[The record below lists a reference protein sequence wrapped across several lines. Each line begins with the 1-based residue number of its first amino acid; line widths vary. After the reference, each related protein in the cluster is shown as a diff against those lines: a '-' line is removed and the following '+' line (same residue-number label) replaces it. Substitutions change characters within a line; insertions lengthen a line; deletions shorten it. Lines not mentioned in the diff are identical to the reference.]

1 MGPSS
6 STQSGYRLRHPAEQ
20 MRERSRLRI
29 KISVFVAFAAIV
41 SAAVLLGASCG
52 PEIPGIDIEA
62 DFITVGFED
71 HSTMQLTGDSPD
83 FTEINDE
90 AIRIYQNI
98 FSIYEELVGPDYLEV
113 IKNDNKFVEIEFIEP
128 VGVTTYTDE
137 GDVYR
142 VFELTSAIIV
152 FTGTYGLGRC
162 VINGPPPT
170 AESSDWGVYESRRS
184 FSNLE
189 KMVDALHS

>member
-1 MGPSS
+1 MKNINAIFLSALILCSALVINACNSS
-6 STQSGYRLRHPAEQ
+6 
-20 MRERSRLRI
+20 
-29 KISVFVAFAAIV
+29 
-41 SAAVLLGASCG
+41 G
-52 PEIPGIDIEA
+52 PEIPELEVEA

-71 HSTMQLTGDSPD
+71 HSTIELTKGSPE

-98 FSIYEELVGPDYLEV
+98 FSGYECVVGPEEIEE
-113 IKNDNKFVEIEFIEP
+113 IKYNNKFVEIEFIEP
-128 VGVTTYTDE
+128 VSVTTYTDE

-152 FTGTYGLGRC
+152 FTGEYGLGRC
-162 VINGPPPT
+162 VLNGPPPT
-170 AESSDWGVYESRRS
+170 AEWSDWGVYESRRS

-189 KMVDALHS
+189 KMVDALCS

>member
-29 KISVFVAFAAIV
+29 KISVFVAFAV
-41 SAAVLLGASCG
+41 LTSAAILLGASCG
-52 PEIPGIDIEA
+52 PDIPEIDVEA
-62 DFITVGFED
+62 DFITAGFED
-71 HSTMQLTGDSPD
+71 HSTIELTKGSPE

-98 FSIYEELVGPDYLEV
+98 CDAVEEEVPTDYLEEIV
-113 IKNDNKFVEIEFIEP
+113 KYNNKFVEIEFTDP
-128 VGVTTYTDE
+128 PSVTTYTDE
-137 GDVYR
+137 GEVYR
-142 VFELTSAIIV
+142 ILDCPGVIFV
-152 FTGTYGLGRC
+152 FTGEFGGYVLCGPYGSEY
-162 VINGPPPT
+162 P
-170 AESSDWGVYESRRS
+170 SYGVAGSRRS

-189 KMVDALHS
+189 KMVDALLS

>member
-1 MGPSS
+1 MRSVTAVFLSALMLCSALVIGACDSS
-6 STQSGYRLRHPAEQ
+6 
-20 MRERSRLRI
+20 
-29 KISVFVAFAAIV
+29 
-41 SAAVLLGASCG
+41 G
-52 PEIPGIDIEA
+52 PEIPEIEIEA

-71 HSTMQLTGDSPD
+71 HSTMQLTRDSPE

-98 FSIYEELVGPDYLEV
+98 FSIYEELVGPDYLEM
-113 IKNDNKFVEIEFIEP
+113 IRNDNKFVEMEFIEP
-128 VGVTTYTDE
+128 VSVTTYTDE

-162 VINGPPPT
+162 VLNGPPPT
-170 AESSDWGVYESRRS
+170 AESSDWGVYESRRG
-184 FSNLE
+184 FRNLE
-189 KMVDALHS
+189 KMVDVLRS

>member
-1 MGPSS
+1 
-6 STQSGYRLRHPAEQ
+6 
-20 MRERSRLRI
+20 MRERFRLRI
-29 KISVFVAFAAIV
+29 KIPIFMAFAAIV

-52 PEIPGIDIEA
+52 PEIPEIDVQA

-71 HSTMQLTGDSPD
+71 HSTIELAKGST
-83 FTEINDE
+83 
-90 AIRIYQNI
+90 
-98 FSIYEELVGPDYLEV
+98 ELVGPDYLEV

-128 VGVTTYTDE
+128 VSVTTYTDE

-162 VINGPPPT
+162 VLNGPPPT

-184 FSNLE
+184 FDKLE
-189 KMVDALHS
+189 KMVDALLS

>member
-1 MGPSS
+1 
-6 STQSGYRLRHPAEQ
+6 
-20 MRERSRLRI
+20 MRERFRLRMR
-29 KISVFVAFAAIV
+29 ISASVAFAAIV

-52 PEIPGIDIEA
+52 LRIPEIDVEA

-71 HSTMQLTGDSPD
+71 HSTMELTRGSTE
-83 FTEINDE
+83 FEEINDE

-98 FSIYEELVGPDYLEV
+98 WSIYEELVGPDYLEV

-128 VGVTTYTDE
+128 VSVTTYTDE

-162 VINGPPPT
+162 VLNGPLPT
-170 AESSDWGVYESRRS
+170 EESSYWGVYESRRS
-184 FSNLE
+184 FDKLE
-189 KMVDALHS
+189 KMVDALLS

>member
-1 MGPSS
+1 M
-6 STQSGYRLRHPAEQ
+6 QNPAEQ

-52 PEIPGIDIEA
+52 PDIPEIDIEA

-71 HSTMQLTGDSPD
+71 HSTIELNKGSPE

-98 FSIYEELVGPDYLEV
+98 CGGYEELVGPDYLEEI
-113 IKNDNKFVEIEFIEP
+113 IKYNNKFVEIGFIEP
-128 VGVTTYTDE
+128 VSVITYTDE
-137 GDVYR
+137 GEVYR
-142 VFELTSAIIV
+142 IFELTSAIFV
-152 FTGTYGLGRC
+152 FAGEYALRGC
-162 VINGPPPT
+162 VLNRPPPT
-170 AESSDWGVYESRRS
+170 AESSDWGPYASRRS

-189 KMVDALHS
+189 KMVDALCS

>member
-1 MGPSS
+1 M
-6 STQSGYRLRHPAEQ
+6 QNPAEQ

-52 PEIPGIDIEA
+52 PEIPEIDIEA

-71 HSTMQLTGDSPD
+71 HSTIELNKGSPE

-98 FSIYEELVGPDYLEV
+98 CGGYEELVGPDYLEEI
-113 IKNDNKFVEIEFIEP
+113 IKYNNKFVEIEFVEP
-128 VGVTTYTDE
+128 PSVTTYTDKGE
-137 GDVYR
+137 IY
-142 VFELTSAIIV
+142 AILDCRRAIFV
-152 FTGTYGLGRC
+152 FTGEFAGCVLCGPYGSEW
-162 VINGPPPT
+162 P
-170 AESSDWGVYESRRS
+170 SYGVGWSRRS
-184 FSNLE
+184 FGNLE
-189 KMVDALHS
+189 NMVDALCS